1 MVFRFLILSDEVDD
15 FKREIKI
22 DSEATFLDLY
32 NAIMDSVGYT
42 KDQMCS
48 FFICDDDW
56 SKNTEITLVE
66 MDTSSEVDNY
76 IMEDTRLEELLE
88 DEHQKL
94 LFVFDYMTERAFFME
109 LREIIPGKDLDK
121 AVCSKSIG
129 EAPVQIMSFD
139 EMDAK
144 TGNTE
149 IGEDF
154 YGDSEYDI
162 DELDNSRR
170 ELLGV
175 MLVAQPLEPRI
186 RHGYDTDVRVDG
198 AERIIIRRDARV
210 RNGVEQRGLAHIR
223 QPDDT

>member
-109 LREIIPGKDLDK
+109 LREIIPNKDLDK
-121 AVCSKSIG
+121 GVCTKSKG
-129 EAPVQIMSFD
+129 EAPQQIMPL
-139 EMDAK
+139 DAFEAQQNNS
-144 TGNTE
+144 TDYS
-149 IGEDF
+149 EDF

-162 DELDNSRR
+162 DELDKNGF
-170 ELLGV
+170 EGLGDSIIDN
-175 MLVAQPLEPRI
+175 P
-186 RHGYDTDVRVDG
+186 YD
-198 AERIIIRRDARV
+198 
-210 RNGVEQRGLAHIR
+210 
-223 QPDDT
+223 DDRY

>member
-32 NAIMDSVGYT
+32 NAIMDAVGYT
-42 KDQMCS
+42 KDQICS

-66 MDTSSEVDNY
+66 MDTTSEVDNY
-76 IMEDTRLEELLE
+76 TMGDTRLEDLLE
-88 DEHQKL
+88 DERQKL

-109 LREIIPGKDLDK
+109 LREIIPGMDLEK
-121 AVCSKSIG
+121 PICSKSVG
-129 EAPVQIMSFD
+129 EPPVQIMSFD
-139 EMDAK
+139 DIDTKA
-144 TGNTE
+144 GSTE

-162 DELDNSRR
+162 DELDK
-170 ELLGV
+170 EGFDGLGDSP
-175 MLVAQPLEPRI
+175 MDNP
-186 RHGYDTDVRVDG
+186 YDD
-198 AERIIIRRDARV
+198 ERF
-210 RNGVEQRGLAHIR
+210 
-223 QPDDT
+223 

>member
-1 MVFRFLILSDEVDD
+1 MVFRFLILSDEADD

-32 NAIMDSVGYT
+32 NAIMDAVGYT

-66 MDTSSEVDNY
+66 MDTTSEVDSY
-76 IMEDTRLEELLE
+76 IMEDTSLEELLE

-109 LREIIPGKDLDK
+109 LREIIPGKDLEQP
-121 AVCSKSIG
+121 VCSKSVG
-129 EAPVQIMSFD
+129 EPPVQIMAF
-139 EMDAK
+139 
-144 TGNTE
+144 NE
-149 IGEDF
+149 IDTKSVTSDLGEDF

-162 DELDNSRR
+162 DELDK
-170 ELLGV
+170 EGF
-175 MLVAQPLEPRI
+175 
-186 RHGYDTDVRVDG
+186 DG
-198 AERIIIRRDARV
+198 LSEGPMENPYEDERF
-210 RNGVEQRGLAHIR
+210 
-223 QPDDT
+223 

>member
-22 DSEATFLDLY
+22 DAEATFLDLHD
-32 NAIMDSVGYT
+32 AILNSVGYT

-66 MDTSSEVDNY
+66 MDTTSEVDNY
-76 IMEDTRLEELLE
+76 IMEETRLEELLE

-94 LFVFDYMTERAFFME
+94 MFVFDYMTERAFFME
-109 LREIIPGKDLDK
+109 LREIEPGKDLDK
-121 AVCSKSIG
+121 AGISKSI
-129 EAPVQIMSFD
+129 EAKNTS
-139 EMDAK
+139 
-144 TGNTE
+144 TE

-162 DELDNSRR
+162 DELDK
-170 ELLGV
+170 EGFEGLGDGP
-175 MLVAQPLEPRI
+175 MDNP
-186 RHGYDTDVRVDG
+186 YDD
-198 AERIIIRRDARV
+198 ERF
-210 RNGVEQRGLAHIR
+210 
-223 QPDDT
+223 

>member
-32 NAIMDSVGYT
+32 NAIMDSVGYE

-66 MDTSSEVDNY
+66 MDTTSEVDSY

-121 AVCSKSIG
+121 PVCSKSAG
-129 EAPVQIMSFD
+129 LPPAQTVSFE
-139 EMDAK
+139 EMESKA
-144 TGNTE
+144 GSTE

-162 DELDNSRR
+162 DELDKEGFDGLTEGPMDN
-170 ELLGV
+170 
-175 MLVAQPLEPRI
+175 P
-186 RHGYDTDVRVDG
+186 YDD
-198 AERIIIRRDARV
+198 ERF
-210 RNGVEQRGLAHIR
+210 
-223 QPDDT
+223 

>member
-32 NAIMDSVGYT
+32 NVIMDSVGYT

-48 FFICDDDW
+48 FFLCEDDW

-66 MDTSSEVDNY
+66 MDTTSEVDSY
-76 IMEDTRLEELLE
+76 IMEDTALEELLE

-109 LREIIPGKDLDK
+109 LREIIPGKNLDK
-121 AVCSKSIG
+121 PVCSKSIG
-129 EAPVQIMSFD
+129 EPPVQIMSFEEVD
-139 EMDAK
+139 TKGSTTDL
-144 TGNTE
+144 
-149 IGEDF
+149 GEDF

-162 DELDNSRR
+162 NELDKEGFEGLSDGPMEN
-170 ELLGV
+170 
-175 MLVAQPLEPRI
+175 P
-186 RHGYDTDVRVDG
+186 YDD
-198 AERIIIRRDARV
+198 ERF
-210 RNGVEQRGLAHIR
+210 
-223 QPDDT
+223 

>member
-22 DSEATFLDLY
+22 DSEATFLDLH
-32 NAIMDSVGYT
+32 NAIMESVGYA

-66 MDTSSEVDNY
+66 MDSSSEVDNY

-88 DEHQKL
+88 DEQQKI

-121 AVCSKSIG
+121 PVCSKSIG
-129 EAPVQIMSFD
+129 EAPVQIMSFN
-139 EMDAK
+139 EMEVKSTTTDL
-144 TGNTE
+144 
-149 IGEDF
+149 GEDF

-162 DELDNSRR
+162 DELDKSGFDG
-170 ELLGV
+170 LG
-175 MLVAQPLEPRI
+175 EPPMENP
-186 RHGYDTDVRVDG
+186 YD
-198 AERIIIRRDARV
+198 
-210 RNGVEQRGLAHIR
+210 
-223 QPDDT
+223 DDRF